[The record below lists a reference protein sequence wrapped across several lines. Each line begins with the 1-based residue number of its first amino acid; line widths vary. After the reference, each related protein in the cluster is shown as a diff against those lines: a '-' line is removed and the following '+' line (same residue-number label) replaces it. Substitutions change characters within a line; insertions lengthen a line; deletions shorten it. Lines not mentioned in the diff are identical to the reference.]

1 MKVKVAGSQ
10 LCCGCSDGTLIIKC
24 QTKVEERDSNNLLLD
39 VAATDAVHEA
49 HVITDGLAGAEG
61 RILPILGLL
70 RKSQREQAF
79 PMDVLEKGLTV
90 NIAAAQASR
99 EEDRTRILNSIA
111 FPRARTL
118 ELNSNI
124 PTGHPNYDVV
134 NKALASHFALATIDS
149 SYRQGY
155 DPSRLLQAL
164 RSDEERTKVQLSLT
178 GCQCFDE
185 RHLSNLL
192 DHMPSRLQSL
202 RLDLGYTG
210 LEYLENLS
218 ENTSLSFSLKTLVL
232 RFTGSLRRVSG
243 LLALTG
249 PSLQHLEL
257 WFSNLPD
264 LEDIQFGYGNEALWK
279 LHLQELVLYVHG
291 CPLVP
296 QASKKALKLGTD
308 MHGASDH

>member
-1 MKVKVAGSQ
+1 M
-10 LCCGCSDGTLIIKC
+10 
-24 QTKVEERDSNNLLLD
+24 
-39 VAATDAVHEA
+39 
-49 HVITDGLAGAEG
+49 
-61 RILPILGLL
+61 PILGLL

-79 PMDVLEKGLTV
+79 PMDVLEKGLAV

-111 FPRARTL
+111 FPKARTL

-124 PTGHPNYDVV
+124 PTGHPNYDIV

-185 RHLSNLL
+185 RHLCNLL
-192 DHMPSRLQSL
+192 DHMPGRLQSL

-210 LEYLENLS
+210 LEYLDNIGDR
-218 ENTSLSFSLKTLVL
+218 TSLSLKTLVL
-232 RFTGSLRRVSG
+232 RFTGSLRCVSG

-249 PSLQHLEL
+249 PSLRHLEL
-257 WFSNLPD
+257 WFSNLPN
-264 LEDIQFGYGNEALWK
+264 LEDIQFGCGNAGLWK
-279 LHLQELVLYVHG
+279 LHLQQLVLYVHG

-308 MHGASDH
+308 MHGAS